1 MTEKDDGA
9 CSAMF
14 MRLVVFFPC
23 KRCNCVTNKPVFPF
37 STALQTE
44 PQEGL
49 RIFYNFEITS
59 NTVAYFTLGANFLLN

>member
-37 STALQTE
+37 STALQTGL
-44 PQEGL
+44 QEGL
-49 RIFYNFEITS
+49 RIFLILKFRPI
-59 NTVAYFTLGANFLLN
+59 LLLILHWEQIFY